1 MVTINGCM
9 HTALAVI
16 PGPVFV
22 NMRYLNAVCVFA
34 EDDEDEELTMKSV
47 STALL
52 VPSWIVFCLLVQS
65 KEF

>member
-16 PGPVFV
+16 PGLVFV

-34 EDDEDEELTMKSV
+34 EDDEDEELTTKSV

-52 VPSWIVFCLLVQS
+52 VPS
-65 KEF
+65 

>member
-22 NMRYLNAVCVFA
+22 NMRYLIAVCVFA
-34 EDDEDEELTMKSV
+34 EDDEDEAVSYTHLTLPTKV
-47 STALL
+47 N
-52 VPSWIVFCLLVQS
+52 V
-65 KEF
+65 